1 MFHASKFRGFLQHP
15 GYNIPG
21 PILAAIQ
28 VASTVAS
35 FAASKSQAKAQ
46 KQSIAAQ
53 QRISDA
59 QSARERVQA
68 VREARIRR
76 AQILA
81 STGNQGIAPT
91 SSGPAGAVS
100 SISSQLGSNIAN
112 INTIQ
117 NFAQQ
122 ASKANQ
128 QAVDAK
134 ATGAMFQTIGG
145 IAGGMTDWTKIFN
158 PTGIMSVDQMQTQQ
172 LGKRMKELGYW

>member
-15 GYNIPG
+15 GYNLPV

-28 VASTVAS
+28 IASTVAS

-117 NFAQQ
+117 KRTLPFCQKIILNYLIILYRIP
-122 ASKANQ
+122 
-128 QAVDAK
+128 
-134 ATGAMFQTIGG
+134 TIQRSP
-145 IAGGMTDWTKIFN
+145 IESFI
-158 PTGIMSVDQMQTQQ
+158 IC
-172 LGKRMKELGYW
+172 LIRMNSWRLL